1 MSDLEGMTE
10 RQLIAKIQKLRK
22 EAATTKKKF
31 DNILERKYRE
41 VHNQHKIIKAQEA
54 KIQECVRVI
63 ESNKKEFDMAFEE
76 GNKKFRLMKEFL
88 LSENKKLESENQL
101 LRQRLRELSA
111 ENQVLEGRL
120 SVVLNKRRRYN
131 FSELTF

>member
-1 MSDLEGMTE
+1 MSDLERMTE
-10 RQLIAKIQKLRK
+10 TQLIAKIQEIRE

-31 DNILERKYRE
+31 DKILERKYRE
-41 VHNQHKIIKAQEA
+41 VHNQHEIIKAQEA

>member
-1 MSDLEGMTE
+1 MSDLERMTE
-10 RQLIAKIQKLRK
+10 TQLIAKIQEIRE

-31 DNILERKYRE
+31 DKILERKYRE
-41 VHNQHKIIKAQEA
+41 VHNQHEIIKAQEA

-76 GNKKFRLMKEFL
+76 GNKKFRLMKKIL
-88 LSENKKLESENQL
+88 LSKNKELESENQI

-120 SVVLNKRRRYN
+120 SVVLNKRRRLN
-131 FSELTF
+131 FSKLTF